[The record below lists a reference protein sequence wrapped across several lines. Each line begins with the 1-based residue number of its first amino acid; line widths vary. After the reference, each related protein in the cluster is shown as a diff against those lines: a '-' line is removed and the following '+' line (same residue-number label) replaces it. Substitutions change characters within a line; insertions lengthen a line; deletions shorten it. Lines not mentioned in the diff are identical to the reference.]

1 MKQPVLAVVGPTA
14 VGKTRLGIELAHKYN
29 GEIIS
34 GDSMQVYEGLTIGT
48 AKPTPGERREAPHH
62 LVDMLSPDMPYSAA
76 DFKAKA
82 EPIIERL
89 HGEGKLPIIV
99 GGTGMYIRALLH
111 DYSFYDA
118 KKQEDV
124 REKWELYAR
133 QYGSEALHANLARRD
148 PERAAAIH
156 PNNVRKVVRALEILE
171 TSEEGPTLS
180 KKMQKKHS
188 PYASFMIGLTM
199 NRPYLYERIER
210 RVDRMMAD
218 GLEHE
223 ARWLYERFGEEVQAA
238 QAIGYKE
245 WFPYFRGDESADWVA
260 ERMKRNS
267 RRYAKRQ
274 LTWFRNKEDA
284 HWYDITDRS
293 RPFADEAFASILRQF
308 EREHR

>member
-48 AKPTPGERREAPHH
+48 AKPTLEERREAPHH

-124 REKWELYAR
+124 REKWELYAH
-133 QYGSEALHANLARRD
+133 QYGSDALHANLARRD

-210 RVDRMMAD
+210 RVDRMMEG

-245 WFPYFRGDESADWVA
+245 WFPYFRGDESTDWVA